1 MNKYAL
7 LCAVV
12 IAAPVLAEV
21 DRSADRRGKE
31 LAADVVKAT
40 LRSGEEDAEATRS
53 SCCKCKSSC
62 SKCCKSCSSCSK
74 CCGCKSAP
82 MNEEATKCACG
93 TDKPENRSEVSEDEK
108 DKKELEE
115 GTAETR
121 KCSSCGCSCGKCGC
135 H

>member
-1 MNKYAL
+1 MKKYAL

-21 DRSADRRGKE
+21 ERSAGKE
-31 LAADVVKAT
+31 LAADVVRAT
-40 LRSGEEDAEATRS
+40 LRSGKEDAEATRS
-53 SCCKCKSSC
+53 CKCGKCSSC
-62 SKCCKSCSSCSK
+62 TSCSSCSK